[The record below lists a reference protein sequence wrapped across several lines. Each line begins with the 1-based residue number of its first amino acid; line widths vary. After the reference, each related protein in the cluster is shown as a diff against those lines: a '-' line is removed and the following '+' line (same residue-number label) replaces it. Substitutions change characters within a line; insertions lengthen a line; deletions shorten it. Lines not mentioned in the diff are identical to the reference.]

1 MKLCRAGGVRLLNDN
16 LLKNHFQ
23 YPLKSL
29 KVSRFASYFHVEFGS
44 PISYWVQLRP
54 WAFLH
59 LAVTDLQ
66 PDLGVCPSYGCWHIG
81 RRLRACLGCWR
92 GQKWKK
98 KSHFSWH
105 CQVPVPTM
113 HGACCRKSHP
123 LSWVEIG
130 RDDEATSGAGFCP
143 QARRWVWAQDV
154 PIKLKLEVE
163 RCGGNKLG
171 YSEFFLNSC
180 KLRWVVGFA
189 WDFCEFLYW

>member
-29 KVSRFASYFHVEFGS
+29 KVSRFASYFHVEFGR

-98 KSHFSWH
+98 KTHFSWR
-105 CQVPVPTM
+105 CQVPVWCLLQKISSTE
-113 HGACCRKSHP
+113 
-123 LSWVEIG
+123 LSGNLQGWWSSKWSRVLSPSPAMG
-130 RDDEATSGAGFCP
+130 RGP
-143 QARRWVWAQDV
+143 
-154 PIKLKLEVE
+154 
-163 RCGGNKLG
+163 RCSN
-171 YSEFFLNSC
+171 
-180 KLRWVVGFA
+180 
-189 WDFCEFLYW
+189 

>member
-98 KSHFSWH
+98 NHIFRGIARCQFPPCMVLAAENLILWAESKLAGMMKQQVEQGFVPKPGDGSGPKMCQLNWSWKW
-105 CQVPVPTM
+105 
-113 HGACCRKSHP
+113 RD
-123 LSWVEIG
+123 VEV
-130 RDDEATSGAGFCP
+130 TS
-143 QARRWVWAQDV
+143 
-154 PIKLKLEVE
+154 
-163 RCGGNKLG
+163 
-171 YSEFFLNSC
+171 
-180 KLRWVVGFA
+180 
-189 WDFCEFLYW
+189 